1 MKNNIEHGIDQRVL
15 ANDQLFCFAFG
26 KCCSLIKLSLF
37 CMIINMINV
46 KIFSIEYGFGF
57 GWLDSAV
64 KNIKNIAN
72 NIGGKE
78 GILKVFIYLSSF
90 GNREKQYIP
99 PKNVLQE
106 GLIA

>member
-1 MKNNIEHGIDQRVL
+1 MKNNIEQGIAQRVL

-46 KIFSIEYGFGF
+46 KIFSIEYGFGS
-57 GWLDSAV
+57 LYNAD
-64 KNIKNIAN
+64 KNRKSIAN
-72 NIGGKE
+72 QIGEKE
-78 GILKVFIYLSSF
+78 AILKVFIYLSSF

-99 PKNVLQE
+99 QKIALQE

>member
-1 MKNNIEHGIDQRVL
+1 MKNNIEQGIVQRVL

-57 GWLDSAV
+57 GWLDSAF
-64 KNIKNIAN
+64 KNIKNIVK
-72 NIGGKE
+72 I
-78 GILKVFIYLSSF
+78 
-90 GNREKQYIP
+90 R
-99 PKNVLQE
+99 
-106 GLIA
+106 

>member
-1 MKNNIEHGIDQRVL
+1 MKNNIEQGIAQRVL

-46 KIFSIEYGFGF
+46 KIFSIEYGFGS
-57 GWLDSAV
+57 LYNAD
-64 KNIKNIAN
+64 KNRKSIAN
-72 NIGGKE
+72 QIGEKDA
-78 GILKVFIYLSSF
+78 ILKVFIYLSSF

-99 PKNVLQE
+99 QKIALQE